1 MTSWDTEMHFERI
14 ASICR
19 YSIVPTPRYLE
30 AHWQCQAF
38 PDGIPRDWPC
48 HCNLTGTLA
57 VKPCKVPQKCPNGC
71 RFELTEEGRDI
82 LIYQREW
89 DYPDGNVDKVDG
101 GETKEQFE
109 RRLRSYV
116 PPFK

>member
-1 MTSWDTEMHFERI
+1 MEKMYTEQI

-19 YSIVPTPRYLE
+19 HSVAPEPRYLE
-30 AHWQCQAF
+30 AQWHCKAF

-57 VKPCKVPQKCPNGC
+57 VMPCEIPTKCPNGC
-71 RFELTEEGRDI
+71 RFELTEHGREL

-89 DYPDGNVDKVDG
+89 DYPSGNVDKVDG

-109 RRLRSYV
+109 RRLKGYV
-116 PPFK
+116 PPFT